1 MVSALFY
8 FLQERVK
15 ERDESLKEDT
25 MEAVV
30 SNINI
35 IPFIPTNT
43 ARSVIPSNKQNYP
56 SNPLRNATKIFS
68 SIWENSNEG
77 MRLVDANGIIVAV
90 NPAYC
95 QLVVKTSEE
104 LIDHLF
110 TDIYA
115 DVENREKMLR
125 SFESHFKK
133 RQAEPQYERRLVL
146 WTNHTI
152 NVEINDS
159 YVETDDGQ
167 VLMLSRFRDITIE
180 KLTQNALTESES
192 KYRGLFANSVMPM
205 FQSSAEGKLVNAN
218 RAMLKLLGYSNF
230 YELADLDIARDI
242 YSNSAERKI
251 VTETLHKKGYVVNAE
266 LTLKRKN
273 GNILT
278 VLENARTLHDENGK
292 VTGYE
297 GVLEDITARKAME
310 KKLQE
315 YVWALEKSKNA
326 LAELNGK
333 KDKLFSILSHDLR
346 SPFSSILGFCDIL
359 LKEND
364 QLTSEDRLQF
374 VAYIQEG
381 AQDQLALVNK
391 LLDWSRLESGHTR
404 IEQTEIDLQD
414 IVKKNVNSL
423 LGLAHQKQ
431 IKLSTTLPANVAVR
445 GDRHMLGQV
454 FGNLIGNSL
463 KFTPAGGSISIE
475 LIEEQSNQW
484 IIGVRDTGIG
494 IPEEDAHKLFKI
506 EEKYTRKGLHGEKG
520 TGLGLPVVHEIILKH
535 NGTIE
540 VESHS
545 GAGTLFLITL
555 PKSRPGIS
563 ENILVV
569 DDEHGMRILHTRYI
583 KRMLPNANVLH
594 ASDGVAALQLAREFN
609 PKVIISDNDM
619 PDINGE
625 ELVRNLKLDPMTA
638 NIPIIIVTGQD
649 SDTNSDAL
657 KHYGAAAILIKPIT
671 PEQLAGVLNNIEA
684 GEVTIAL

>member
-1 MVSALFY
+1 
-8 FLQERVK
+8 
-15 ERDESLKEDT
+15 
-25 MEAVV
+25 METAAN
-30 SNINI
+30 NINI
-35 IPFIPTNT
+35 IPFVPSAAIV
-43 ARSVIPSNKQNYP
+43 ARSVIPSNR
-56 SNPLRNATKIFS
+56 RNFPNNKLWNTTKIFS

-77 MRLVDANGIIVAV
+77 MRLTDGNGIIVAV

-95 QLVVKTSEE
+95 RLIGKTSEE
-104 LIDHLF
+104 VVGHLF
-110 TDIYA
+110 SSVYA

-125 SFESHFKK
+125 TYESRFKE
-133 RQAEPQYERRLVL
+133 REAESQYERRLVL

-159 YVETDDGQ
+159 YVETDDGH
-167 VLMLSRFRDITIE
+167 VLLISRFRDITIE

-205 FQSSAEGKLVNAN
+205 FQSSVEGKLVNAN
-218 RAMLKLLGYSNF
+218 RAMLKLLGYGNF

-242 YSNSAERKI
+242 YSYSEERQI
-251 VTETLHKKGYVVNAE
+251 VTETLHQKGYVVNAE
-266 LTLKRKN
+266 LKLKRKN

-292 VTGYE
+292 VIGYE

-326 LAELNGK
+326 LAELNVK

-359 LKEND
+359 LKENE
-364 QLTSEDRLQF
+364 QLTPEDRLQF

-391 LLDWSRLESGHTR
+391 LLDWSRLESGHVR
-404 IEQTEIDLQD
+404 LEQTEIDLQD

-431 IKLSTTLPANVAVR
+431 VKLQTTLPTNVAVR

-463 KFTPAGGSISIE
+463 KFTPAGGTITIE
-475 LIEEQSNQW
+475 LIEEKSDRW
-484 IIGVRDTGIG
+484 VIGVRDTGIG
-494 IPEEDAHKLFKI
+494 IPEGDVHKLFKI
-506 EEKYTRKGLHGEKG
+506 EEKYTRKGLQGEKG
-520 TGLGLPVVHEIILKH
+520 TGLGLPVVHEIISKH

-540 VESHS
+540 VQSHS
-545 GAGTLFLITL
+545 SNGTLFLITL
-555 PKSRPGIS
+555 PKSRLKTN
-563 ENILVV
+563 ENVLVV
-569 DDEHGMRILHTRYI
+569 DDEHGMRMLHTRYI
-583 KRMLPNANVLH
+583 KRVLPDANVLH
-594 ASDGVAALQLAREFN
+594 ASDGAGALQLAREFN

-625 ELVRNLKLDPMTA
+625 ELVRNLKSDPTTA
-638 NIPIIIVTGQD
+638 NIPIIIITGQD
-649 SDTNSDAL
+649 SDANREAL
-657 KHYGAAAILIKPIT
+657 KQYGATAVLTKPIT
-671 PEQLAGVLNNIEA
+671 PEQIAEILNNIEA
-684 GEVTIAL
+684 GEVTIAV

>member
-1 MVSALFY
+1 
-8 FLQERVK
+8 
-15 ERDESLKEDT
+15 
-25 MEAVV
+25 MEATA
-30 SNINI
+30 SSINI
-35 IPFIPTNT
+35 IPFISST
-43 ARSVIPSNKQNYP
+43 ATASRTVIPLNRQNFQ
-56 SNPLRNATKIFS
+56 NNILRNATKIFS

-77 MRLVDANGIIVAV
+77 MRLLDGNGIVVAV

-95 QLVVKTSEE
+95 RLVGKTSEE
-104 LIDHLF
+104 LVGHLF
-110 TDIYA
+110 TSIYA
-115 DVENREKMLR
+115 TAENREKMVR
-125 SFESHFKK
+125 NYESRFKE
-133 RQAEPQYERRLVL
+133 RQTEPQYERRFVL
-146 WTNHTI
+146 WTNHII

-159 YVETDDGQ
+159 YIETDDGRM
-167 VLMLSRFRDITIE
+167 LMLSRFRDITIE

-205 FQSSAEGKLVNAN
+205 FQSSVEGKLVNAN

-242 YSNSAERKI
+242 YSHSNERQT

-266 LTLKRKN
+266 LRLKRKN

-292 VTGYE
+292 VIGYE

-315 YVWALEKSKNA
+315 YVWALEKSKNV
-326 LAELNGK
+326 LADLNAK
-333 KDKLFSILSHDLR
+333 KDKLYSILSHDLR

-364 QLTSEDRLQF
+364 QLTPEDRLQF

-381 AQDQLALVNK
+381 AQDQLALVNN
-391 LLDWSRLESGHTR
+391 LLDWSRLESGHIK
-404 IEQTEIDLQD
+404 IEQTEIDVQD
-414 IVKKNVNSL
+414 VVKKSVNSL

-431 IKLSTTLPANVAVR
+431 VKLQTTLPANIAVR

-463 KFTPAGGSISIE
+463 KFTPAGGTITIE
-475 LIEEQSNQW
+475 LIEEQSDQW
-484 IIGVRDTGIG
+484 VIGVRDTGIG
-494 IPEEDAHKLFKI
+494 IPEEDVHKLFKI
-506 EEKYTRKGLHGEKG
+506 EEKYTRKGLQGEKG
-520 TGLGLPVVHEIILKH
+520 TGLGLPVVHEIVLKH

-540 VESHS
+540 AKSHS
-545 GAGTLFLITL
+545 GIGTIFLITF
-555 PKSRPGIS
+555 PKSRLETS
-563 ENILVV
+563 KNILVV
-569 DDEHGMRILHTRYI
+569 DDEHGIRMLHTRYI
-583 KRMLPNANVLH
+583 KRVLPDANVLH
-594 ASDGVAALQLAREFN
+594 ASDGAGALQLAREFN

-625 ELVRNLKLDPMTA
+625 ELVRNLKSDPITS

-649 SDTNSDAL
+649 SDANREAL
-657 KHYGAAAILIKPIT
+657 KQYGAAAVLTKPIT
-671 PEQLAGVLNNIEA
+671 PEQLAEILKNIEA
-684 GEVTIAL
+684 GEVTIAV

>member
-1 MVSALFY
+1 
-8 FLQERVK
+8 
-15 ERDESLKEDT
+15 
-25 MEAVV
+25 
-30 SNINI
+30 
-35 IPFIPTNT
+35 
-43 ARSVIPSNKQNYP
+43 
-56 SNPLRNATKIFS
+56 
-68 SIWENSNEG
+68 
-77 MRLVDANGIIVAV
+77 MRLTNGNGIIVAV

-95 QLVVKTSEE
+95 RLIGKTSEE
-104 LIDHLF
+104 LVGRLF
-110 TDIYA
+110 SSIYA

-125 SFESHFKK
+125 TYESRFKE
-133 RQAEPQYERRLVL
+133 REAEPQYERRLVL

-159 YVETDDGQ
+159 YIETDDVH
-167 VLMLSRFRDITIE
+167 VLLLSRFRDITIE

-205 FQSSAEGKLVNAN
+205 FQSGVEGKLVNAN
-218 RAMLKLLGYSNF
+218 RAMLKLLGYGNF

-242 YSNSAERKI
+242 YSYSEERQI
-251 VTETLHKKGYVVNAE
+251 VTETLHQKGYVVNAE
-266 LTLKRKN
+266 LKLKRKN

-292 VTGYE
+292 VIGYE

-326 LAELNGK
+326 LAELNAK

-359 LKEND
+359 LKENE
-364 QLTSEDRLQF
+364 QLTPEDRLQF

-391 LLDWSRLESGHTR
+391 LLDWSRLESGHVR
-404 IEQTEIDLQD
+404 LEQTEIDLQD

-431 IKLSTTLPANVAVR
+431 VKLQTTLPTNVAVR

-463 KFTPAGGSISIE
+463 KFTPAGGTITIE
-475 LIEEQSNQW
+475 LIEEKSDRW
-484 IIGVRDTGIG
+484 VIGVRDTGIG
-494 IPEEDAHKLFKI
+494 IPEGDVHKLFKI
-506 EEKYTRKGLHGEKG
+506 EEKYTRKGLQGEKG
-520 TGLGLPVVHEIILKH
+520 TGLGLPVVHEIISKH

-540 VESHS
+540 VQSHS
-545 GAGTLFLITL
+545 GSGTLFLITL
-555 PKSRPGIS
+555 PKSRLKTN
-563 ENILVV
+563 ENVLVV
-569 DDEHGMRILHTRYI
+569 DDEHGMRMLHTRYI
-583 KRMLPNANVLH
+583 KRVLPDANVLY
-594 ASDGVAALQLAREFN
+594 ASDGAGALQLAREFN

-625 ELVRNLKLDPMTA
+625 ELVRNLKSDPTTA
-638 NIPIIIVTGQD
+638 NIPIIIITGQD
-649 SDTNSDAL
+649 SDANREAL
-657 KHYGAAAILIKPIT
+657 KQYGATAVLTKPIT
-671 PEQLAGVLNNIEA
+671 PEQIAEILNNIEA
-684 GEVTIAL
+684 GEVTIAV